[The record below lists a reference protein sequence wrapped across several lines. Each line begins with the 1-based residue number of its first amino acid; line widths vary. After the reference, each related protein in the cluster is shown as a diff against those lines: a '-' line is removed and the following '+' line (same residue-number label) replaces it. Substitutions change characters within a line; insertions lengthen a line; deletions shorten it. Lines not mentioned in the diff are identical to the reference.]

1 LLSFGVFA
9 LFSLD
14 YSILHRLLIKA
25 FILCIFIRFRPSRKG
40 FAFIILGGL
49 FIFCIIEIMDPA
61 RVAHCAGSEDS
72 LQSTG
77 RSNPQP
83 AADAAAVPPAGGAAQ
98 PGVPNNVPVLQGV
111 PVVIGSPE
119 ALQEVNNIVSLLETR
134 VNLLTE
140 QSGVVIGSEEE
151 HLAFLHRTAYGVLHD
166 IEPLTHPDVGVLR
179 ELHQTLIG
187 DPNHLDSLIIDI
199 LQNIG

>member
-1 LLSFGVFA
+1 MCVIEV
-9 LFSLD
+9 LD
-14 YSILHRLLIKA
+14 PEK
-25 FILCIFIRFRPSRKG
+25 
-40 FAFIILGGL
+40 
-49 FIFCIIEIMDPA
+49 
-61 RVAHCAGSEDS
+61 VAHCAGSEDS

-77 RSNPQP
+77 RSINPP
-83 AADAAAVPPAGGAAQ
+83 LAAADAAAVLPAGGAAQ

-140 QSGVVIGSEEE
+140 QSGVVIGPEEE
-151 HLAFLHRTAYGVLHD
+151 HLAFLHRTAYSVLHD

-187 DPNHLDSLIIDI
+187 DPNHLDSLIRDI